1 MAAVAHVKIDAAGEK
16 RVLYL
21 VDKSGFGGVQTIAY
35 TLMRHGV
42 DERIGMDFFFLRN
55 INDRFGM
62 EDVREP
68 NVFYSRA
75 THRYSLRPFVEILR
89 FIREKKVS
97 ILHLNGN
104 KSIILG
110 LVIKKLF
117 QPTIK
122 IIAHEHG
129 GVFDYSR
136 WYAAFLKSFRN
147 SFDLFITISNYRKHF
162 LVERCLV
169 APSAIRVIDNFVDP
183 ARLATASASACGHT
197 DRCDSEGDKPFVI
210 GYVGGLSRIKG
221 CDVLIRALPPLRERL
236 GNFRVM
242 IAGDGPARAELEELV
257 AALGLGDIVSFLG
270 FVDPP
275 GIAYAQFDMMVIPSR
290 SEEGPICLYE
300 AWMMGLP
307 VVASNAPV
315 LNERIRDGETGI
327 LFQSDE
333 PCDLAEK
340 IYSVCR
346 NPDVA
351 AHIRAGGSCEAAR
364 HTVERYR
371 GDLRDVYLS
380 L

>member
-1 MAAVAHVKIDAAGEK
+1 MAAVATEKFDMVEGK

-35 TLMRHGV
+35 TLIRHLV
-42 DERIGMDFFFLRN
+42 DEQIEMDFFFLRN

-62 EDVREP
+62 EDRCEP

-75 THRYSLRPFVEILR
+75 KWRYSLRPFFEILR
-89 FIREKKVS
+89 FVREKKVT

-110 LVIKKLF
+110 LVIKKF
-117 QPTIK
+117 FHPTIK

-136 WYAAFLKSFRN
+136 WYAAFLKIFSGY
-147 SFDLFITISNYRKHF
+147 FDLFITISNYRKQF
-162 LVERCLV
+162 LVKRCLV
-169 APSAIRVIDNFVDP
+169 IPSAIRVIDNFVDP
-183 ARLATASASACGHT
+183 ARLAFASTCRSGHSA
-197 DRCDSEGDKPFVI
+197 RCCLGGDNPLVI
-210 GYVGGLSRIKG
+210 GYVGGLSKIKG
-221 CDVLIRALPPLRERL
+221 CDVLIRALPLLRQRIS
-236 GNFRVM
+236 NFRVL
-242 IAGDGPARAELEELV
+242 IAGDGPARMELEKLV
-257 AALGLGDIVSFLG
+257 ATLGLEDIVSFLG

-275 GIAYAQFDMMVIPSR
+275 GKAYAQFDMMVIPSR

-307 VVASNAPV
+307 VVASDAPV

-327 LFQSDE
+327 LFQSE
-333 PCDLAEK
+333 NPSDLAEK
-340 IYSVCR
+340 ICSVYC

-351 AHIRAGGSCEAAR
+351 AHIREGGGREAER

-371 GDLRDVYLS
+371 SDLREVYLS
-380 L
+380 V